1 MSLFT
6 TFAQGVS
13 GSVDSNMVSF
23 KGSISK
29 GKRTGEGIMRFSC
42 DTVYNGGHENDAFHG
57 QATITLPN
65 GETYEAEYKEGWLL
79 SDCMSTYT
87 FSDGSMLKGYP
98 AGKTMHDRIM
108 CLPDFLRQLRT
119 SDSIQS
125 EKEAAAAC
133 ETYSVE
139 LDQKDEYHDYWRF
152 RKEMETP
159 YDKAERERVSRK
171 NAEPGDKVAAAH
183 IVPVPKKCVNCNV
196 PNRCVNCCGALKSDY
211 YLCTV
216 CSRDFFCTVQC
227 FNEHWRQHPCNVQED
242 EECKVSDSTTCVE
255 CKNAE
260 PDDKVAAAHIV
271 PVPKKCV
278 NCNVPN
284 RCVNCCGALKSD
296 YYLCTVCSR
305 DFFCTVQ
312 CFNQHWRQYPCNVQ
326 EDEECKV
333 SDSTTCVECN
343 KALTPDYFVCGICN
357 KNYCFTKLCS
367 DKHQASY
374 PCSVQAYE
382 DDDEDN

>member
-79 SDCMSTYT
+79 SDRISTYT
-87 FSDGSMLKGYP
+87 FSDGSVLKGYP

-125 EKEAAAAC
+125 EKEAAAAAAC
-133 ETYSVE
+133 ERNSVE

-152 RKEMETP
+152 HKEMETP

-171 NAEPGDKVAAAH
+171 NAEPGDKVVAAH

-227 FNEHWRQHPCNVQED
+227 FNEHWTQH
-242 EECKVSDSTTCVE
+242 
-255 CKNAE
+255 
-260 PDDKVAAAHIV
+260 
-271 PVPKKCV
+271 
-278 NCNVPN
+278 
-284 RCVNCCGALKSD
+284 
-296 YYLCTVCSR
+296 
-305 DFFCTVQ
+305 
-312 CFNQHWRQYPCNVQ
+312 PCNVQ

-374 PCSVQAYE
+374 PCSVQEYE